1 MVVGLAALQSGALQP
16 GEHLYCPGYIDLGDT
31 RFHCW
36 RKGGHG
42 PLDMRGG
49 LKHSCDVFFY
59 EAARRAGIDAVAAM
73 ANQFGFGLD
82 PQIDLPGA
90 RHGLI
95 PTQDWRHK
103 HRRHWGAADTII
115 SGIGQGVIQATP
127 LQLAT
132 YVSRI
137 ASGRQIQPRVT
148 RSIDREMQ
156 QAAGP
161 EGLPALNLPESALAL
176 VRGGMFA
183 VVNEANG
190 TAPHARLDMPGIV
203 LAGKTGSSQVRR
215 VSRWTREH
223 GHFSSANLPWEFRP
237 HALFVCFA
245 PYDAPRYACAVVV
258 EHGNAGADIAAP
270 LARDIMRDTLTRDPA
285 RRQVAP
291 GQTLAQGT

>member
-1 MVVGLAALQSGALQP
+1 MQPGLNPDGYAALTIP
-16 GEHLYCPGYIDLGDT
+16 
-31 RFHCW
+31 
-36 RKGGHG
+36 
-42 PLDMRGG
+42 
-49 LKHSCDVFFY
+49 
-59 EAARRAGIDAVAAM
+59 EA
-73 ANQFGFGLD
+73 
-82 PQIDLPGA
+82 
-90 RHGLI
+90 
-95 PTQDWRHK
+95 
-103 HRRHWGAADTII
+103 
-115 SGIGQGVIQATP
+115 
-127 LQLAT
+127 
-132 YVSRI
+132 
-137 ASGRQIQPRVT
+137 
-148 RSIDREMQ
+148 
-156 QAAGP
+156 
-161 EGLPALNLPESALAL
+161 NLSL

-291 GQTLAQGT
+291 WQTLAQGT